1 MRGDCVLG
9 IQRIGW
15 LLLLLMSAAQ
25 ASEQQPA
32 APRDNTTLY
41 ASPTRKDRIGR
52 VLAPVMINGQG
63 PFRLIVDTGAS
74 YSTVSPQLAE
84 TLGLQPDDNL
94 PFLVNGITGS
104 ARVPSVLID
113 HLQAGDLSFRSI
125 RLPVIWAPVM
135 AGADGIL
142 GAAGLKEERIMVE
155 FLRNRV
161 TISRAPRGLAPRGFR
176 RVHTTVM
183 SNGLMTIEV
192 RVGGV
197 RARAVIDTGADR
209 SLGNQALRDAL
220 RHWQSARKAPQ
231 FTDVYGT
238 TTDIARG
245 ELGLAPTITVGPL
258 KMIDVDLIYGDFH
271 IFEVWKM
278 RGEPAVILGMD
289 VLGSVSSLGIDFRN
303 QELYFEGAYLGV
315 GDVIELQCG
324 GSAGPERQDCQ
335 G

>member
-1 MRGDCVLG
+1 MLR

-15 LLLLLMSAAQ
+15 MLLLVMSAQ

-32 APRDNTTLY
+32 PPPARPPDDATVY

-52 VLAPVMINGQG
+52 ILAPVMINGRG

-74 YSTVSPQLAE
+74 YSTVSPELAQ

-125 RLPVIWAPVM
+125 RLPVIWAPVL

-142 GAAGLKEERIMVE
+142 GAASLKEERIMVE
-155 FLRNRV
+155 FTRNRV
-161 TISRAPRGLAPRGFR
+161 TISHPSLALAPRGFQ
-176 RVHTTVM
+176 RVHATLM
-183 SNGLMTIEV
+183 SNGLLTVEV

-197 RARAVIDTGADR
+197 RARAVVDTGAER

-220 RHWQSARKAPQ
+220 RHWQTGKKAPE

-238 TTDIARG
+238 TTDIQRG
-245 ELGLAPTITVGPL
+245 ELGLAPIITLGPL

-278 RGEPAVILGMD
+278 RDAPAIILGMD

-303 QELYFEGAYLGV
+303 QELYFGGAYLGV

-324 GSAGPERQDCQ
+324 GSRRLEDWNCQ

>member
-1 MRGDCVLG
+1 M
-9 IQRIGW
+9 
-15 LLLLLMSAAQ
+15 LLLVMSAAQ

-32 APRDNTTLY
+32 ARPDDATLY

-74 YSTVSPQLAE
+74 YSSVSPQLAA
-84 TLGLQPDDNL
+84 TLGLQPSEDL

-104 ARVPSVLID
+104 ARVPSVLIN

-155 FLRNRV
+155 FTRNRV
-161 TISRAPRGLAPRGFR
+161 TIARSPIGLAPRGFR
-176 RVHTTVM
+176 RVHGTLT
-183 SNGLMTIEV
+183 SNGLLTVEV

-197 RARAVIDTGADR
+197 RARAVVDTGAER

-220 RHWQSARKAPQ
+220 RHWQRARKAPQ

-238 TTDIARG
+238 TAEIAQG
-245 ELGLAPTITVGPL
+245 ELGLAPIITLGPI

-278 RGEPAVILGMD
+278 RDEPALILGMD

-324 GSAGPERQDCQ
+324 GSAVREQQDCQ